1 MRNACV
7 RAHTHVFVCDVSIGY
22 PKKWEQGCQGR
33 GFSPLDLKIIY
44 MDIYIYIY
52 IKISISNKKWLIN

>member
-52 IKISISNKKWLIN
+52 IY